1 MRSPRDLLRPLRSR
15 NYRFFFGG
23 QGLSLIGSFV
33 QSTALAWVLY
43 GLAGSPLQLGGW
55 SALMQLPVILLLPL
69 AGSLADRFDRRRLLI
84 AAQVLFL
91 LQTSALAWLA
101 HSGQLTL
108 FAVVAIGIVQGVVT
122 ALDGPPRLALVP
134 RLVDDPA
141 DLPAAIS
148 LNSALFNSARSIG
161 PPIAGFLL
169 AGVGAAAC
177 FALNAASYLF
187 VLAGLLAMRLPAGP
201 PAARRS
207 LGRAAETL
215 AYVRRTPELRDV
227 LAATASLTLVTMS
240 VYVLL
245 PVWARDVL
253 GAGPQALGF
262 LGGGLGLG
270 SLAGALIVGS
280 QVDTRHLARLQRGG
294 AFVVGAALILFA
306 FARTLPLSV
315 AVAGVLGFA
324 FTCQSTAAST
334 LLQLRVSEERRAG
347 VMSFLLLATYGSIP
361 IGHFAG
367 GALASWLG
375 PPAAALAGGVAAL
388 AVAARTRRDAEAVAG
403 GDRARQPV

>member
-1 MRSPRDLLRPLRSR
+1 
-15 NYRFFFGG
+15 
-23 QGLSLIGSFV
+23 
-33 QSTALAWVLY
+33 
-43 GLAGSPLQLGGW
+43 
-55 SALMQLPVILLLPL
+55 MQVPVILLLPL
-69 AGSLADRFDRRRLLI
+69 AGSLADRFDRRRLLV
-84 AAQVLFL
+84 ATQALFL
-91 LQTSALAWLA
+91 LQAAVLAALAHA
-101 HSGQLTL
+101 GQLTL
-108 FAVVAIGIVQGVVT
+108 LAVVAIGIVQGVVT

-169 AGVGAAAC
+169 AGAGAAAC

-187 VLAGLLAMRLPAGP
+187 VLAGLLAMRLPAPP
-201 PAARRS
+201 PAAARRG

-215 AYVRRTPELRDV
+215 AYVRQTPGLRNV

-253 GAGPQALGF
+253 RAGPQGLGF

-270 SLAGALIVGS
+270 SLAGALLVGS

-294 AFVVGAALILFA
+294 ALVVGAALVLFA

-324 FTCQSTAAST
+324 FTCQSTSAST

-347 VMSFLLLATYGSIP
+347 VMSFLLLATYGSVP

-375 PPAAALAGGVAAL
+375 PAGAVLAGGVAAL
-388 AVAARTRRDAEAVAG
+388 VVAARSRTEAVAT
-403 GDRARQPV
+403 DPE